1 MNTSARLVSLA
12 ALLVGLSACTSV
24 PDPVLVEPYAPVAV
38 PQPAPAVPNGAI
50 YQAQQGYIPLFED
63 QRPRRVGDILTIML
77 EEEVNA
83 TKSSASQASRNSSM
97 GVDLSGLPD
106 ALEQL
111 AEYGFT
117 VSSDNEF
124 SGAGNSS
131 ANNRFSGTIT
141 VTVMEVLYNGNL
153 RVRGEKQIAINQGT
167 EVIRFSG
174 TVDPR
179 NINGLNNVVSTAVAD
194 ARLEYLGGGYISEA
208 QRMGWLQR
216 FFNKIAPF

>member
-1 MNTSARLVSLA
+1 MA
-12 ALLVGLSACTSV
+12 GLSACTNV

-83 TKSSASQASRNSSM
+83 TKSSASQATRNSSM

-111 AEYGFT
+111 AEYGFA

>member
-1 MNTSARLVSLA
+1 MNRCGHWLFLALIVSG
-12 ALLVGLSACTSV
+12 VSACSNV
-24 PDPVLVEPYAPVAV
+24 PDPVLVEPYQPVTV
-38 PQPAPAVPNGAI
+38 PQPAAGEPNGAI
-50 YQAQQGYIPLFED
+50 YQASRGYIPLFED
-63 QRPRRVGDILTIML
+63 QRPRRVGDILTIVL

-83 TKSSASQASRNSSM
+83 TKSSASQASRSSSM
-97 GVDLSGLPD
+97 GVDLEGLPD

-124 SGAGNSS
+124 SGGGNSS

-194 ARLEYLGGGYISEA
+194 ARLEYLGGGYINEA